1 MVFSCLR
8 GYHTGEAPSSLDLKH
23 THTHREL
30 KSTPA
35 MLSLQKG
42 KLDESGGTLP
52 PRSVWGDVPYSLSGE
67 HRNPGH
73 IYAFKSQGLTM
84 QSSAL
89 GT

>member
-1 MVFSCLR
+1 
-8 GYHTGEAPSSLDLKH
+8 
-23 THTHREL
+23 
-30 KSTPA
+30 

>member
-1 MVFSCLR
+1 
-8 GYHTGEAPSSLDLKH
+8 
-23 THTHREL
+23 
-30 KSTPA
+30 

-42 KLDESGGTLP
+42 KLDESGGT
-52 PRSVWGDVPYSLSGE
+52 LSGE